1 MIDPVIARWALDR
14 VNSDPQLAMQVA
26 AHVVRV
32 RRETQRK
39 GNSKR
44 VLRAEPISLGTA
56 VLALIGITGVS
67 TAVAGIVGGAI
78 LIGASIA
85 VNYAVSALT
94 QKSRGSSTLD
104 SNAGGEALLNAPAI
118 KLNER
123 QAVPA
128 KRIIYGTAQVGG
140 ALFFEQVRPPY
151 LYMGFLVCSEK
162 ITAFRKLWIGTQEIA
177 FSAIVP
183 NTILTPI
190 AVTSQP
196 DYPTRLRVSFRLGA
210 TDQAIDPLLAADFS
224 NLDAEFRQ
232 RGIATAVLRF
242 DYGADFDEYTALWGQ
257 GARPNPLFLVDGIAI
272 PDPRNPAHILD
283 WDPDDPASLEAA
295 RATWSFSNNAALVQA
310 HYLTQRYG
318 GRIRPSRLDW
328 AKTEQSADWDDGL
341 IASVDGTYRKRH
353 TIDGVV
359 TLRQSPA
366 TVMTGMI
373 SANRGL
379 ILQNA
384 GRVWPSS
391 SFPRAPIVTIHDGLL
406 TGPVEYRA
414 SKPKADLVNRVKLR
428 FVAADREYQEVDGP
442 VLSRADLIASDGE
455 LLEATL
461 DLPFTMDTGGVP
473 RAQRLQKAFLDN
485 ARLGR
490 QLSVTCDIALLA
502 DCADDLVGSA
512 VVFDSGLFSQANGTY
527 LCLDWSFAD
536 NFASVLLTLVEY
548 GATIETDFVA
558 ATDEQ
563 AFELAPLDLS

>member
-14 VNSDPQLAMQVA
+14 VNRDPQLAMQVA
-26 AHVVRV
+26 AHVVRAGG
-32 RRETQRK
+32 EKQRK
-39 GNSKR
+39 DGSKR

-56 VLALIGITGVS
+56 VLALIGITGAS
-67 TAVAGIVGGAI
+67 TVVAGIVGGAI

-94 QKSRGSSTLD
+94 QKSRGSSALD
-104 SNAGGEALLNAPAI
+104 AGAGGEALLNAPAI

-140 ALFFEQVRPPY
+140 ALFFEKVKPPY
-151 LYMGFLVCSEK
+151 LYMGFLICAEK

-177 FSAIVP
+177 FSSIVP
-183 NTILTPI
+183 NAILTPI
-190 AVTSQP
+190 AVSGHP
-196 DYPTRLRVSFRLGA
+196 NYPARLRASFRLGE
-210 TDQAIDPLLAADFS
+210 TGHAIDPLLAADFP
-224 NLDAEFRQ
+224 NLDPEFRQ

-242 DYGADFDEYTALWGQ
+242 DYGANFDEYTALWGQ
-257 GARPNPLFLVDGIAI
+257 GSRPNPIFLVDGIAI
-272 PDPRNPAHILD
+272 PDPRNPSHILD
-283 WDPDDPASLEAA
+283 WNPDDPASVEAA

-318 GRIRPSRLDW
+318 GRIRPSRIDW
-328 AKTEQSADWDDGL
+328 SKTAESADWDDGL

-353 TIDGVV
+353 TIDGVI
-359 TLRQSPA
+359 TLRQAPA

-391 SFPRAPIVTIHDGLL
+391 SFPRSPIVTVHDRLL

-414 SKPKADLVNRVKLR
+414 AKPKSDLVNRVKCR
-428 FVAADREYQEVDGP
+428 FVAADREYQQVDGP
-442 VLSRADLIASDGE
+442 VLSRADLIAADGG

-473 RAQRLQKAFLDN
+473 RAQRLQKAFIDN

-490 QLSVTCDIALLA
+490 QLSVTCDVEMLA
-502 DCADDLVGSA
+502 DCADDLVGGT
-512 VVFDSGLFSQANGTY
+512 VVFDSVLFAQANGTY
-527 LCLDWSFAD
+527 LCLDWSFVD

-548 GATIETDFVA
+548 SAAIETAVIA
-558 ATDEQ
+558 AVDEQ
-563 AFELAPLDLS
+563 AFDLAPLDLT

>member
-14 VNSDPQLAMQVA
+14 IRRDPQLAAQVS
-26 AHVVRV
+26 AHVDQVKLRAKIERSPEAV
-32 RRETQRK
+32 M
-39 GNSKR
+39 
-44 VLRAEPISLGTA
+44 RAEPITIGTA
-56 VLALIGITGVS
+56 VLAMIGVTGVS
-67 TAVAGIVGGAI
+67 ATVAAVVGSAI

-104 SNAGGEALLNAPAI
+104 STSGGEALLNAPAI

-151 LYMGFLVCSEK
+151 LYMGFLVCAEK

-177 FSAIVP
+177 FSAITP
-183 NTILTPI
+183 NTILTPL
-190 AVTSQP
+190 AVSGQP
-196 DYPTRLRVSFRLGA
+196 NYPARLRASFRLGA
-210 TDQAIDPLLAADFS
+210 TDQAIDPLLAADFT
-224 NLDAEFRQ
+224 NLDSEFRQ

-283 WDPDDPASLEAA
+283 WDPDDSASLEAA
-295 RATWSFSNNAALVQA
+295 RATWSFSNNASLIQA

-328 AKTEQSADWDDGL
+328 EKAAVSADWDDGL
-341 IASVDGTYRKRH
+341 IASIDGTYRKRH
-353 TIDGVV
+353 TIDGVI
-359 TLRQSPA
+359 TLRQAPA

-391 SFPRAPIVTIHDGLL
+391 SFPRTPIVTIYDGIL

-414 SKPKADLVNRVKLR
+414 AKPKSDLVNRVKLR

-455 LLEATL
+455 LLEAAL

-490 QLSVTCDIALLA
+490 QLSVTCDVELLA
-502 DCADDLVGSA
+502 DCADDLVGGV
-512 VVFDSGLFSQANGTY
+512 VVFDSVLFAKANGTY
-527 LCLDWSFAD
+527 LCLDWSFTD

-548 GATIETDFVA
+548 SSTIETDFIA
-558 ATDEQ
+558 SADEQ
-563 AFELAPLDLS
+563 AFELASLDLT